1 MKVTNKKTVTTDTII
16 EVSREDLINA
26 LNASGDFNIPYN
38 ARIWVNCERR
48 DEYDLN
54 ESGSVNIRF
63 NMTEKIPEESD
74 ETIPF

>member
-63 NMTEKIPEESD
+63 NMTEKIPEECD